1 MFKLAC
7 VTAAALLAAS
17 SVSAATFNTFT
28 DRSAFNAATGV
39 VQIEDFNSF
48 DTGGAVD
55 TDNSFNGQDLTVGD
69 LTIRNDSNNA
79 GRGLID
85 IPPHIFGI
93 FSVDGTANANFV
105 VNKDFNSV
113 VLTFANAVTA
123 FGADFAALN
132 NADELSVEFEVNGE
146 RISPPVQG
154 ETNVQF
160 FGFTS
165 DMAFTSV
172 SLVGA
177 SETSPFDGFAGDN
190 ITFGAALEATVVP
203 LPAPA
208 GLLVAALAGM
218 FFVRR
223 RKA

>member
-1 MFKLAC
+1 M
-7 VTAAALLAAS
+7 
-17 SVSAATFNTFT
+17 
-28 DRSAFNAATGV
+28 
-39 VQIEDFNSF
+39 
-48 DTGGAVD
+48 
-55 TDNSFNGQDLTVGD
+55 GD
-69 LTIRNDSNNA
+69 LTIRNDNNNA
-79 GRGLID
+79 ARGLID

-105 VNKDFNSV
+105 VNKEFNEV

-132 NADELSVEFEVNGE
+132 NDALGVEFEVLGE
-146 RISPPVQG
+146 RITPPVQQG
-154 ETNVQF
+154 ATVQF

-165 DMAFTSV
+165 DTAFTTV

-177 SETSPFDGFAGDN
+177 SANSAFDGFAGDN
-190 ITFGAALEATVVP
+190 ITFGDALEATVVP

-208 GLLVAALAGM
+208 GLLVAALAGL
-218 FFVRR
+218 FFVRS